1 MKFWKK
7 GFSLFCA
14 AAAMTFLITGCS
26 SSVGEEEPN
35 KTVALNIIC
44 ESLMREL
51 DFPEMADVSNRY
63 DVYYSLSDSTV
74 KECRLY
80 VCSSGAYPDE
90 LAVFLLNDPTDHE
103 KLKTV
108 INARREYLLET
119 WKSYKPGEVPKIEN
133 SKLLEYSGYYFY
145 VISENEEK
153 ASEVLGRYFG

>member
-1 MKFWKK
+1 M
-7 GFSLFCA
+7 FCVA
-14 AAAMTFLITGCS
+14 AAVVLLIAGCS
-26 SSVGEEEPN
+26 SSTEEEEPD
-35 KTVALNIIC
+35 KTVALSIIC

-51 DFPEMADVSNRY
+51 DYPEMADVSNRY
-63 DVYYSLSDSTV
+63 EVYYSLSDSTV

-119 WKSYKPGEVPKIEN
+119 WKSYKPDEIPKIEN